1 MQLKAWI
8 TSDRNGDFCR
18 CVATLLQV
26 IQILD
31 ESPNISIDENYT
43 GGDTDGVT
51 EPAEDT
57 PITLWG
63 NVAAFVERLDDELF
77 KSLQV
82 TAPPVG
88 PHTGRF
94 SLHSLN

>member
-1 MQLKAWI
+1 MYAHAIILAGVQSLFYIESW
-8 TSDRNGDFCR
+8 SR

-31 ESPNISIDENYT
+31 ENPNIILDENYT
-43 GGDTDGVT
+43 GGDTDKIE
-51 EPAEDT
+51 EPEEGT
-57 PITLWG
+57 QVTLWG

-82 TAPPVG
+82 I
-88 PHTGRF
+88 
-94 SLHSLN
+94 LY